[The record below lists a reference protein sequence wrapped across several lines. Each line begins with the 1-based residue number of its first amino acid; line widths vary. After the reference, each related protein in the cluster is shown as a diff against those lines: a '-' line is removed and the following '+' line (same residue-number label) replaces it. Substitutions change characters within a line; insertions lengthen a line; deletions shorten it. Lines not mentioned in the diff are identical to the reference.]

1 MNKTIK
7 NVKLMAEV
15 EISPMTI
22 VNDFSRE
29 EAMDFIC
36 AIDLAHADVGFTE
49 ELVIRLIKSIKSDLV
64 FSDEWND
71 FKTSIN
77 SVMS

>member
-1 MNKTIK
+1 
-7 NVKLMAEV
+7 MAEV

-22 VNDFSRE
+22 VDDFSRE
-29 EAMDFIC
+29 EALDFIC

-49 ELVIRLIKSIKSDLV
+49 ELIIRLISSIRSDLV
-64 FSDEWND
+64 FSNEWDD

-77 SVMS
+77 SVMV

>member
-1 MNKTIK
+1 
-7 NVKLMAEV
+7 MAEV

-29 EAMDFIC
+29 EALDFIC

-49 ELVIRLIKSIKSDLV
+49 KLIIKLVESIKSDLV
-64 FSDEWND
+64 FSDEWED
-71 FKTSIN
+71 FKASIN
-77 SVMS
+77 STMQ

>member
-22 VNDFSRE
+22 VDDFSRE
-29 EAMDFIC
+29 EALDFIC

-49 ELVIRLIKSIKSDLV
+49 ELIIRLISSIRSDLV
-64 FSDEWND
+64 FSNEWDD

-77 SVMS
+77 SVMV